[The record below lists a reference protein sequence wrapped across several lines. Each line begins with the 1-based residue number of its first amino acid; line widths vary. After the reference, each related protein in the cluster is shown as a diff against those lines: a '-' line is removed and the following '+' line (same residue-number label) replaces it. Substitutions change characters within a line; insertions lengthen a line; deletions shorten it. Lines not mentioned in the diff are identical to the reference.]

1 MKTIF
6 TTAILLLWLLKP
18 ATAQLQANMYWNP
31 VTVNGH
37 PIDYGA
43 FSIHTQGVMALVQ
56 GDLRSP
62 RHKKVPFR
70 VSIRRDGKIVR
81 QWPAGNA
88 ANHYALQLNTLMP
101 FVRFGDELVV
111 EPVGAGSNSRWDK
124 QIIRV
129 AIMNWINWFK
139 GDGC

>member
-1 MKTIF
+1 MKYILVV
-6 TTAILLLWLLKP
+6 LLLSSCLVQP
-18 ATAQLQANMYWNP
+18 ASAQLQANMYWNP

-43 FSIHTQGVMALVQ
+43 FSIHTQGVLAMIE
-56 GDLRSP
+56 GDLRSSK
-62 RHKKVPFR
+62 HKKVPFR
-70 VSIRRDGKIVR
+70 VSIRRSGKIIR
-81 QWPAGNA
+81 QWPSGNA
-88 ANHYALQLNTLMP
+88 ADHYSLQLQTLMP
-101 FVRFGDELVV
+101 FVRYGDELVV
-111 EPVGAGSNSRWDK
+111 EPIGHDGQWRK